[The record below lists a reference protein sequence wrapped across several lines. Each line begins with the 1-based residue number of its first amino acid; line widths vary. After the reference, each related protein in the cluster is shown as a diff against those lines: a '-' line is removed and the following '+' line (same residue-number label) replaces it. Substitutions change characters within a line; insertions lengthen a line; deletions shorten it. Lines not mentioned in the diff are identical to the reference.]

1 MNLEEGNEV
10 IIECFNDTFV
20 KIYNLDLSDK
30 DHAVNLAFD
39 LLNPSTLSDRLYA
52 PRDIWGHLN
61 FDGPSHLWQ
70 SNQKEG
76 FGVGASLISPIME
89 AA

>member
-10 IIECFNDTFV
+10 IIECFNDIFV
-20 KIYNLDLSDK
+20 KIYDLDLSDK

-39 LLNPSTLSDRLYA
+39 LLNPWTLSDRLYA

-70 SNQKEG
+70 
-76 FGVGASLISPIME
+76 GVNLSK
-89 AA
+89 

>member
-39 LLNPSTLSDRLYA
+39 LLNPWTLSDRLYA
-52 PRDIWGHLN
+52 PRDIWGH
-61 FDGPSHLWQ
+61 
-70 SNQKEG
+70 
-76 FGVGASLISPIME
+76 SLILYFLN
-89 AA
+89 